1 MDIIWVTLKRGI
13 SIHHLEVLIESVS
26 FENSNNICLDSFDH
40 SSKRQQIT
48 ALEVIMSYNH
58 DYLI

>member
-40 SSKRQQIT
+40 SSKKGK
-48 ALEVIMSYNH
+48 
-58 DYLI
+58 